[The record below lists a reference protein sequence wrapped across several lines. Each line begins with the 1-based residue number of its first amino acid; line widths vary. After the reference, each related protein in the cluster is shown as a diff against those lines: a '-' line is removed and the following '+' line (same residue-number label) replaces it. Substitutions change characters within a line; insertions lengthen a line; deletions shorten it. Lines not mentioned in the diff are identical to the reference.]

1 MEVKQKAS
9 AFAVC
14 TSLALAVAKFAVGL
28 VSGSM
33 TVVSSGLDSLLDV
46 FMSGMNLFAIRRR
59 PSPQTTTTST
69 ATERP
74 RALQAPS
81 RPW

>member
-46 FMSGMNLFAIRRR
+46 FMSGMNLFAIRKAAQ
-59 PSPQTTTTST
+59 PADDDHQYGHGKAESIAGTI
-69 ATERP
+69 
-74 RALQAPS
+74 QAV
-81 RPW
+81 